1 MYNVVAICAVIV
13 LTCCEKD
20 CLIIKIILNMISS
33 ITVQLSE
40 STKQSDSS
48 NDLIKNLQSK

>member
-1 MYNVVAICAVIV
+1 MLLMFSHAVKKK
-13 LTCCEKD
+13 L
-20 CLIIKIILNMISS
+20 ILNLIS